1 MNEFLSMLF
10 LDNKSRKKSL
20 GWFGNLYKAWTRIFW
35 SIFLICNV
43 MKCYYGFK
51 DIFQFS
57 LNVEVLIEIIVLS
70 NTERLTIML
79 SPIIFRN
86 LVLDAEYWC
95 LNEFSFV
102 RGI

>member
-1 MNEFLSMLF
+1 
-10 LDNKSRKKSL
+10 
-20 GWFGNLYKAWTRIFW
+20 
-35 SIFLICNV
+35 

-86 LVLDAEYWC
+86 LVLDAEY
-95 LNEFSFV
+95 
-102 RGI
+102 